1 MIQQKPYNTL
11 RHARFMAQRLKKFNP
26 ETAVILILIELGI
39 PSNRDGYDYLRR
51 CILYKY
57 RQPAQFYI
65 NKMYIEIGKSY
76 HPKISISSMERSIR
90 ILIKN
95 IWAQRDE
102 ELWSYYFPVDD
113 YGYVKKPSN
122 TVFVSEI
129 ARFMTLVEQCCKEV
143 ANNGA

>member
-1 MIQQKPYNTL
+1 MIRQKPYDTL
-11 RHARFMAQRLKKFNP
+11 RHARFMAQRLKIFNP

-57 RQPAQFYI
+57 QQPAQFYI
-65 NKMYIEIGKSY
+65 TEMYNEIGNN
-76 HPKISISSMERSIR
+76 HHTKISISSMERSIR

-95 IWAQRDE
+95 IWMQRDN

-113 YGYVKKPSN
+113 YGYVKRPSN

-143 ANNGA
+143 ANYGA